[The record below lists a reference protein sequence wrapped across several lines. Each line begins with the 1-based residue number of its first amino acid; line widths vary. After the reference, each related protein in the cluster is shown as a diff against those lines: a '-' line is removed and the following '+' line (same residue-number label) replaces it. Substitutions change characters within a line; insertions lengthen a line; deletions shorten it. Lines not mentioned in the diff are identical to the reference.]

1 MYVAAFQEHWG
12 EAEASE
18 QRVEE
23 WIEDPRFRLDLQVVV
38 WQGRQPASGVH
49 NILDPQPD
57 GSVRGLLAS
66 VATHPGHRRLGL
78 ARAAINHSLRL
89 VRDAGASAAYLGVD
103 TGNHNRAMELYE
115 SCGFRQASSGTNY
128 RKAFDDLGG
137 SR

>member
-12 EAEASE
+12 EYEESD
-18 QRVEE
+18 QRIEE
-23 WIEDPRFRLDLQVVV
+23 WIEDPHFRLELQVVV
-38 WQGRQPASGVH
+38 FHGAQPASGIH
-49 NILDPQPD
+49 NILEPQPD

-89 VRDAGASAAYLGVD
+89 LRDAGASSAYLGVD

-128 RKAFDDLGG
+128 RKPFATGGG
-137 SR
+137 SG